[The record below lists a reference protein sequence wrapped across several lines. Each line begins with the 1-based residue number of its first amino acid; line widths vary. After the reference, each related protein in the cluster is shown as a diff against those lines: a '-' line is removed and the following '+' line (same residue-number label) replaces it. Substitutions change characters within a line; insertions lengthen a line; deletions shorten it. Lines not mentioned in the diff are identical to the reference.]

1 MTRPGVYVTESVLAT
16 PVVNADPS
24 TSAGALVAELP
35 SGPTTPV
42 RVDSWYGFS
51 RIFGNLTRDFVGTFA
66 ANMFFRAG
74 GRELFVSRVVR
85 DDATKAQA
93 SMLGDGD
100 DEGSVADEVFLTFRA
115 KSVGAYGNSLR
126 VRVGS
131 AYGAGLYDIEVLQE
145 AGVPSDASDD
155 IVLETYRNM
164 SLEFGN
170 QEIVD
175 TINVQSQFIDV
186 VWGSDDSVVP
196 TTPVP
201 VLVLTGGTDGTDDGD
216 LTYGDALDSL
226 KSLNRSLVLFSPA
239 ETDETVVSAMVDFA
253 ENSAS
258 FVVLDTPANSDASD
272 AVTYA
277 GSVGTTTH
285 AAVYFPYVWIPDTTS
300 RSRDAIV
307 KVPPSG
313 AVAGLV
319 LATDASEGVFKA
331 PAGIGAV
338 VPGVVAVERALT
350 NTDLDD
356 LNNDVSPVNAIRV
369 APGVGPVVMG
379 ARTLDQGAATRY
391 INVRRT
397 LNFLRR
403 EMEDRLEFALFRN
416 NDPILWQEAR
426 TVLDTFLRG
435 FYVAGGLRGA
445 TTDDAFY
452 VKIDAENNSFSDL
465 ANGILNVEVGVAL
478 QYPAEFIKVKLTQR
492 TLA

>member
-16 PVVNADPS
+16 PVANADPS

-51 RIFGNLTRDFVGTFA
+51 RIFGNVTRDFVATFA

-74 GRELFVSRVVR
+74 GRELFVARVVR
-85 DDATKAQA
+85 DDAVKASA
-93 SMLGDGD
+93 SVVDGS
-100 DEGSVADEVFLTFRA
+100 DEIFLTFQA

-126 VRVGS
+126 VRVTENAS
-131 AYGAGLYDIEVLQE
+131 GLFDIEVLQD
-145 AGVPSDASDD
+145 AGAPGTSDD
-155 IVLETYRNM
+155 VVLETFRNL
-164 SLEFGN
+164 SLTHGN
-170 QEIVD
+170 QEILD
-175 TINVQSQFIDV
+175 TINVQSQFVDV
-186 VWGSDDSVVP
+186 EWGTDNAVVAP
-196 TTPVP
+196 SPIP
-201 VLVLTGGTDGTDDGD
+201 VLVLTGGTDGTTDGD

-239 ETDETVVSAMVDFA
+239 ETDGTVVSAMVEFA
-253 ENSAS
+253 EENSS
-258 FVVLDTPANSDASD
+258 FVVLDTPANADASE

-277 GSVGTTTH
+277 GTVGSTTH
-285 AAVYFPYVWIPDTTS
+285 AAVYYPHVWIPDATS

-313 AVAGLV
+313 AVAGLF

-331 PAGIGAV
+331 PAGINAS
-338 VPGVVAVERALT
+338 VPGVVAVERSLT
-350 NTDLDD
+350 NTDLDA

-391 INVRRT
+391 VNVRRT

-416 NDPILWQEAR
+416 NDPILWQE
-426 TVLDTFLRG
+426 TKTIIDTFLRG

-445 TTDDAFY
+445 TPNDAYY
-452 VKIDAENNSFSDL
+452 VKIDAENNTFSDL

>member
-51 RIFGNLTRDFVGTFA
+51 RIFGNLTRDFVATFA

-74 GRELFVSRVVR
+74 GRELFVARVVR
-85 DDATKAQA
+85 DDAVKASA

-100 DEGSVADEVFLTFRA
+100 DDGSVANEVFLTFRA

-126 VRVGS
+126 VRVTGNAS
-131 AYGAGLYDIEVLQE
+131 GLYDIEVLQE
-145 AGVPSDASDD
+145 AGAEGASDD
-155 IVLETYRNM
+155 LVLETFRNM

-186 VWGSDDSVVP
+186 VWGEDDSVTP

-201 VLVLTGGTDGTDDGD
+201 VLVLTGGTDGTTSGD
-216 LTYGDALDSL
+216 LTYGDALASL
-226 KSLNRSLVLFSPA
+226 QSLNRSLVLFSPA
-239 ETDETVVSAMVDFA
+239 ETDETVVSAMVSFA
-253 ENSAS
+253 EQNAS
-258 FVVLDTPANSDASD
+258 FVVLDTPANADAD
-272 AVTYA
+272 GAVTHA
-277 GSVGTTTH
+277 GTVGTTTH
-285 AAVYFPYVWIPDTTS
+285 AAVYYPYVWIPDATS

-313 AVAGLV
+313 AVAGLI

-338 VPGVVAVERALT
+338 IPGVVAVERALT

-379 ARTLDQGAATRY
+379 ARTLDQGASTRY

-426 TVLDTFLRG
+426 TIIDTFLRG

-452 VKIDAENNSFSDL
+452 VKIDAENNTSSDL